1 MGPCALH
8 GGRRPGLWAVSATG
22 WSSRASPRS
31 RFSIAPSGAVPARG
45 AHRAWR
51 RWRRH
56 QPHRPRPAPTR
67 STRRPLGA
75 RPPPPRRSWCESS
88 PRWARGADDATGARS
103 AADTSTAS
111 LARGRPSRPMVG
123 PDGLGPLRP
132 AGASVM
138 NGAGAPHFG
147 AGPGP
152 LGLIDG
158 HRRIGPP
165 RGGPFVRE
173 PPEPPL
179 FDRFAGPDPYSA
191 KCSRPRQRNTKP
203 KAVID

>member
-1 MGPCALH
+1 
-8 GGRRPGLWAVSATG
+8 
-22 WSSRASPRS
+22 
-31 RFSIAPSGAVPARG
+31 
-45 AHRAWR
+45 
-51 RWRRH
+51 
-56 QPHRPRPAPTR
+56 
-67 STRRPLGA
+67 
-75 RPPPPRRSWCESS
+75 
-88 PRWARGADDATGARS
+88 
-103 AADTSTAS
+103 
-111 LARGRPSRPMVG
+111 MVG

-138 NGAGAPHFG
+138 NGAGAPHLG

-191 KCSRPRQRNTKP
+191 KCSRPRQRNAKP